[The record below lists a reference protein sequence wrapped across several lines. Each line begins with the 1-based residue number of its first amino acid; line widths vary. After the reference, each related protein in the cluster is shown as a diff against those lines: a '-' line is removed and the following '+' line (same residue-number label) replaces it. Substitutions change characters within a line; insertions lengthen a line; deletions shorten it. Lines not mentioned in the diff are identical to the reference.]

1 MKKNI
6 DLPLVILAGGYGTRI
21 SEKTHLIPKPMIEIG
36 NIPIIIH
43 IMNYYNKFG
52 VKNFIICAGYK
63 SDIIKQYFYNH
74 TFNHSNLEFDL
85 NKKKISYLNKSK
97 SEWKGKIVDTGIDT
111 MTGGRLKK
119 VSKYIKSQN
128 FYMTYGDGLSNVNIK
143 KLTNLHIKM
152 GKIATVTAVKPESRF
167 GFLKINK
174 KKIVEKFEEKPIN
187 EDWINGGFF
196 VLNKKIFSYID
207 NKQTVFEKKPLEK
220 LAKNKQLIAFKHS
233 GFWHP
238 MDTMRDKNKLEKIWS
253 SKKVPWV

>member
-1 MKKNI
+1 
-6 DLPLVILAGGYGTRI
+6 
-21 SEKTHLIPKPMIEIG
+21 
-36 NIPIIIH
+36 
-43 IMNYYNKFG
+43 
-52 VKNFIICAGYK
+52 
-63 SDIIKQYFYNH
+63 
-74 TFNHSNLEFDL
+74 
-85 NKKKISYLNKSK
+85 
-97 SEWKGKIVDTGIDT
+97 
-111 MTGGRLKK
+111 
-119 VSKYIKSQN
+119 
-128 FYMTYGDGLSNVNIK
+128 
-143 KLTNLHIKM
+143 M